1 MRVWLALT
9 TLVRVHVV
17 PNGIFHADAPPLAR
31 ASAANKVIGF
41 LGDMSYGPNI
51 SVALLLAERIFP
63 RIRSRL
69 GDATLLIIERDPVPS
84 IRRLDGPAISVT
96 GTVEN
101 IWPYVARANIFVFP
115 MFEESGL
122 QNKILE
128 AMLCRGPGCDY
139 SDRCRR
145 HWRNY

>member
-51 SVALLLAERIFP
+51 SAALRLAERIFP